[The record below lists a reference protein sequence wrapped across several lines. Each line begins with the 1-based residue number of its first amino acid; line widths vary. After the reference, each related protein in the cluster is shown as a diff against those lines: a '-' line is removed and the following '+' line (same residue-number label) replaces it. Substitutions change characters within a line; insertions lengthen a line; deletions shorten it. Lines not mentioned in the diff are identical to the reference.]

1 MVRRQQRNSGC
12 ERENGGSFRQQDWR
26 GTARSIDYGWLMGDP
41 DMDTGQSKMEI
52 LSFLQLDSFVTEWF
66 SGLLGAFGA
75 GLMVLVG
82 KMARL
87 SYLNYKYPV
96 GGDYLTFYQD
106 VCNGEKITYSAP
118 ATIKQK
124 GLRFKGNTE
133 LEEGK
138 SWSIEGSV
146 REGGHV
152 YGTYFAD
159 SLHDQG
165 MGNFFLK
172 ISANRDMEGIWAG
185 YDHENKIVTSGE
197 YRFYH
202 IPKIKIR
209 PANSSDHSRI
219 LDISSSVLGD
229 GYLPDMHSLESAKN
243 CIFLVAVLNGK
254 IVGFS
259 YARILQHGDV
269 KQIIRSSRDI
279 PPDVSLSEQ
288 RGKLGYLHTV
298 GVDPKF
304 QRRNIGTALVRES
317 IEQLKKLGA
326 ETLLSVG
333 WKSEKGVHIGG
344 VLKRSNLNAFKEIAE
359 YWLEDS
365 KKKGYSCPSCGNP
378 CRCSAVLFKSSLF

>member
-1 MVRRQQRNSGC
+1 
-12 ERENGGSFRQQDWR
+12 
-26 GTARSIDYGWLMGDP
+26 MGIF
-41 DMDTGQSKMEI
+41 G
-52 LSFLQLDSFVTEWF
+52 FLQLDSFVTEWF
-66 SGLLGAFGA
+66 SGLLGAFSA
-75 GLMVLVG
+75 GLMVVVG
-82 KMARL
+82 KAGRL
-87 SYLNYKYPV
+87 AYLNYKYPI
-96 GGDYLTFYQD
+96 GGNYLTFYQD
-106 VCNGEKITYSAP
+106 ISNGEKVTYSAP
-118 ATIKQK
+118 AHIKQK

-138 SWSIEGSV
+138 SWSVEGSI

-165 MGNFFLK
+165 VGNFFLK
-172 ISANRDMEGIWAG
+172 ISSNRDMEGIWAG
-185 YDHENKIVTSGE
+185 YDHENKIITSGE
-197 YRFYH
+197 YRFYR
-202 IPKIKIR
+202 IPKARIR
-209 PANSSDHSRI
+209 PATSSDHSRI

-229 GYLPDMHSLESAKN
+229 GYLPDINSLEKAKN
-243 CIFLVAVLNGK
+243 CVFLVAVLHGK

-259 YARILQHGDV
+259 YARILQPGDV
-269 KQIIRSSRDI
+269 GQIIRSTHDV

-304 QRRNIGTALVRES
+304 QRRGIGTALVKES
-317 IEQLKKLGA
+317 IEELKKLGA

-344 VLKRSNLNAFKEIAE
+344 VLKRSNLTAFREINE

-365 KKKGYSCPSCGNP
+365 RKKGYSCPSCGNP
-378 CRCSAVLFKSSLF
+378 CQCSAVIFKSSLF